1 MQTWTILVAEE
12 ANSLTFNV
20 WERVCDLAER
30 SKSLPGLIL
39 KGDKKISIC
48 IPMYVRSEGYP
59 ISNKLMAV
67 IPIEEWIEKW
77 GEDNGKRAH
86 E

>member
-1 MQTWTILVAEE
+1 MQTWTILITEE
-12 ANSLTFNV
+12 QNSLTFNL
-20 WERVCDLAER
+20 WEKVCKLAQG

-48 IPMYVRSEGYP
+48 IPMYVRSKAYP

-67 IPIEEWIEKW
+67 IPIEEWIENR
-77 GEDNGKRAH
+77 GEYND
-86 E
+86 